1 MEEKIFEL
9 LTKMYSDLSG
19 KIGNIEGK
27 LGTVESRMGNIEGKL
42 GTVESRMDNFEGKLG
57 TVESRMGT
65 IEGKIDSMQ
74 GEITELKKAVLR
86 IETDHG
92 NKLDALFDGYR
103 QHSDRLDRIEAQV
116 SKQEEFII
124 KRVK

>member
-19 KIGNIEGK
+19 KIGNIE
-27 LGTVESRMGNIEGKL
+27 SRMDTIEGKI
-42 GTVESRMDNFEGKLG
+42 
-57 TVESRMGT
+57 GT
-65 IEGKIDSMQ
+65 IEGKIDNMQ
-74 GEITELKKAVLR
+74 SEIIELKKAVLR

-92 NKLDALFDGYR
+92 NKLDALFDGYK

>member
-9 LTKMYSDLSG
+9 LTRMYSDLSG
-19 KIGNIEGK
+19 KIGNI
-27 LGTVESRMGNIEGKL
+27 
-42 GTVESRMDNFEGKLG
+42 EGKLG

-86 IETDHG
+86 IETNHG